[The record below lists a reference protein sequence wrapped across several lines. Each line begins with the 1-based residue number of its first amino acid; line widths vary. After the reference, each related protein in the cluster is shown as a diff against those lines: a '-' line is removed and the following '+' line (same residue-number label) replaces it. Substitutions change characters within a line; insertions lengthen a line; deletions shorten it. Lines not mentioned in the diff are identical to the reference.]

1 MPEFTDSLNS
11 ELVIKT
17 HVTPESHNLPVPRHV
32 AIIMDGNGRWAT
44 ERGLPRNDGHRAGVG
59 KIREV
64 LKWLGEAGVE
74 YVTIYAF
81 STENWSRPQ
90 GEVDGII
97 SILRSVIE
105 KETQD
110 LHERGVRIVMLGKT
124 NRLDSK
130 LRKAVERSQGITQ
143 SNSRMTLCV
152 AFDYGGRQEILDA
165 VKAVIRDGT
174 SPESLDET
182 LFRTYLD
189 THNIP
194 DPDLIIRTGGDQ
206 RLSNFL
212 LWQSAYSEFFFTPKS
227 WPSLDAEDIEA
238 AIQSYRSRDRR
249 YGSIATET

>member
-1 MPEFTDSLNS
+1 MPDINRISNS
-11 ELVIKT
+11 DLSSQLPGK
-17 HVTPESHNLPVPRHV
+17 PNSHNLPVPRHV

-44 ERGLPRNDGHRAGVG
+44 ERGLSRNDGHRAGVE
-59 KIREV
+59 KLREV

-110 LHERGVRIVMLGKT
+110 LHKRGVRIIMLGRT
-124 NRLDSK
+124 NRLDTE

-143 SNSRMTLCV
+143 ANSRMTLCV

-165 VKAVIRDGT
+165 VKAVIRDGI

-182 LFRTYLD
+182 LFSTYLD

-194 DPDLIIRTGGDQ
+194 EPDLIIRTGGDQ

-227 WPSLDAEDIEA
+227 WPSLDSRDIES

-249 YGSIATET
+249 FGSIDPEN